1 MSFKQNL
8 LIMKGLC
15 VKEILKKNG
24 YTVSGVAEKLGVS
37 NQNLFSLLGK
47 DDVKSSTI
55 ERIAEATGLPVSIFY
70 GDSTVNASL
79 GNYSSAV
86 TGNNIQVNT
95 TTGEFLKELAAQR
108 RLTEKSQEQIDRLL
122 GVIEKLSD

>member
-1 MSFKQNL
+1 
-8 LIMKGLC
+8 MKGLC

-55 ERIAEATGLPVSIFY
+55 ERIAEATGLPVSMFY